1 MVIYASCR
9 VEELSVSSTVCK
21 CVAHRFLTVFGHV
34 GVMEWGANHPQR
46 VIRAA
51 CHHDLRHVGS
61 RGAGYAWQAVG
72 SRKAGFF
79 LCSVYPRLIWD
90 VLLLCGYTDLRK
102 AGLWFCEK
110 VYRT

>member
-9 VEELSVSSTVCK
+9 GEELSVSSTVCK

-79 LCSVYPRLIWD
+79 S
-90 VLLLCGYTDLRK
+90 LLCVSPFDLGRLVT
-102 AGLWFCEK
+102 LWVHRSTESWPL
-110 VYRT
+110 VL